1 MKKKGKK
8 RKIRIKKTRL
18 FTVLGTIAIGL
29 ILIFVDFGESKDKQ
43 TASMK
48 VVSDYMSL
56 ASEEKYDDMYQ
67 LLDSTSQK
75 KITKED
81 FVKRNKEIYE
91 SLEATGM
98 TVSNMTEE
106 ELENRKNQ
114 SNVHK

>member
-8 RKIRIKKTRL
+8 RKIKINKTRL
-18 FTVLGTIAIGL
+18 FTVLGAIVIGL
-29 ILIFVDFGESKDKQ
+29 ILIFVDFGGDKDKQ
-43 TASMK
+43 TESMK

-56 ASEEKYDDMYQ
+56 AAEEKYDEMYE

-98 TVSNMTEE
+98 TVSNITEE
-106 ELENRKNQ
+106 ELENRKNKGH
-114 SNVHK
+114 VHK

>member
-18 FTVLGTIAIGL
+18 FTILGVILLGA
-29 ILIFVDFGESKDKQ
+29 ILIFCDFGGDKNKE

-48 VVSDYMSL
+48 AVSTYMSL
-56 ASEEKYDDMYQ
+56 AAEEKYDEMYE
-67 LLDSTSQK
+67 LLDITSKK

-106 ELENRKNQ
+106 ELENRKN
-114 SNVHK
+114 